1 MVGCVSRPGG
11 THPREIHPGRPMQT
25 RLVGPAFTETSIQ
38 PSTQLKDKSRVIIL
52 VNSCYTFS
60 SYTTSWAM
68 MGWMWALITQPSSFI
83 SLIDAFLFRKSLPRQ
98 QEGDRG
104 GQNPRSQH
112 VHEGIHPAASLGY
125 LLQLQDRQQWAERCC
140 RRISTGSDISA
151 AVCTSSS
158 ARRRCRSLLF
168 ALPRAHITSDRL

>member
-1 MVGCVSRPGG
+1 MGCLSRPGG
-11 THPREIHPGRPMQT
+11 TDPREIHPERPIQT
-25 RLVGPAFTETSIQ
+25 RLVGPVFTETSVQ
-38 PSTQLKDKSRVIIL
+38 PSTQLKDKSCVIIL

-104 GQNPRSQH
+104 GQNPRTQH
-112 VHEGIHPAASLGY
+112 VHEGILPAGSLGY
-125 LLQLQDRQQWAERCC
+125 LLQWAERCS

-168 ALPRAHITSDRL
+168 ALPCAHITSDRL